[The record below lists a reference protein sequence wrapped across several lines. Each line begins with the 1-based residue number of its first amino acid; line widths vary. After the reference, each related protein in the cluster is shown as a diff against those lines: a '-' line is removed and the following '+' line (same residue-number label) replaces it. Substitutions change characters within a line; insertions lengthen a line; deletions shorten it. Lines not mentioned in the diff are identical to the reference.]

1 MSSKIEKVYNT
12 LIKDKVIQK
21 QIEQV
26 KEHEW
31 IKIIEGEQNAQP
43 KF

>member
-1 MSSKIEKVYNT
+1 MNPKIEKVYNT
-12 LIKDKVIQK
+12 LIKDKEIQK

-31 IKIIEGEQNAQP
+31 IKL
-43 KF
+43 